1 MIGQIIQFS
10 GNTVPSHF
18 LVCDGS
24 AVSRTTYSDLF
35 DVIGTSF
42 GNGDGST
49 TFNIPDLSNKV
60 AIGTSSGHS
69 LGSSGGESSHTL
81 TSAEIPAHAHTIPEH
96 GHSNDIVMVTPE
108 LSHTI
113 TSQPSFTYTR
123 CNSTSSNG
131 VQQTGDSYTGRT
143 NASMTRAT
151 DVSITSHQA
160 TACTMS
166 GGVTDCPA
174 FDTETAGSGDAHN
187 NLMPYIALVYLI
199 QAEPDTPPGP
209 VVPSMVL
216 YNGALPVGPSGC
228 YIAGRR

>member
-10 GNTVPSHF
+10 GNTVPSRF

-49 TFNIPDLSNKV
+49 TFNIPDLTNKV
-60 AIGTSSGHS
+60 AIGTSYDHS
-69 LGSSGGESSHTL
+69 LGSYGGESFHTL
-81 TSAEIPAHAHTIPEH
+81 TSAEIPAHTHTVPEH
-96 GHSNDIVMVTPE
+96 GHANDIAMVTPE
-108 LSHTI
+108 LSHNI
-113 TSQPSFTYTR
+113 TSQPSFTYIR
-123 CNSTSSNG
+123 CNSTVMG
-131 VQQTGDSYTGRT
+131 IQQYGNSYTGRA
-143 NASMTRAT
+143 NASMSRTTNVAIT
-151 DVSITSHQA
+151 DHQA

-174 FDTETAGSGDAHN
+174 FDTETAGSSDAHN
-187 NLMPYIALVYLI
+187 NMMPYIALVYLI

-209 VVPSMVL
+209 VIPSMVL
-216 YNGALPVGPSGC
+216 YNGAMPVGPSGC